1 MQQQQP
7 PRIPNPTT
15 MDKVSD
21 KYPKIETAAIGA
33 LAGELTSLVSVFDD
47 GCFSLVELDNDTIG
61 LCGNI
66 NTFARSKSALQRIEP
81 VVIAISKNS
90 WQTNVPF
97 SFSDNPKFPF
107 DKFAHVNYRHG
118 DYPPTF
124 CLSRENIDDWYAE
137 HTLKEY
143 VDLVAQW
150 LRDAA
155 KGKLMKITENDEFEP
170 QRIHNVDQLLMR
182 ATYMDSLLE
191 SHKEASCNL
200 YSIVVLAD
208 LPLAYGC
215 EQDEEITGNAIGVR
229 LFAGRDKVDDTWYA
243 RYPATLGELLA
254 FIKER
259 DYPLDL
265 EKIRSAVIEK
275 TEYIYFQIALL
286 RPVRIIGKNTRINYL
301 SFRAKVQDVVNGN
314 DTAPIE
320 EITIWDFTDYDSAK
334 YLSLTPDSIFM
345 KHVCILGCGAI
356 GSKIAYHL
364 FRSGVSFL
372 ELVDNDKLMPHN
384 MVRHAL
390 SSYKPGSFLSNKAT
404 AIKNSLKDMF
414 YGMPQCPE
422 AYDEDALEHLTPE
435 RLDKI
440 DIIIDATASVHV
452 MYGLDAITYPDKT
465 RIIRVALSEGGD
477 IGVTYLG
484 IDSKQPLADYYM
496 EILRASLSNDEV
508 YRWLSSERNNS
519 TENIRVGEGCHS
531 NTMRISDDTISAHAA
546 LMSSAIR
553 HIYEGEQRNR
563 IILSFAHRG
572 FPGSMHTC
580 TLPVKSYQQ
589 FPCAND
595 DTWTIR
601 IPEDLLADIRLKA
614 RIAGKNENGG
624 YLFGHIDYKR
634 RIIYPLNHFIP
645 RDSRGTKSGFH
656 LGTSGLKDHK
666 KEIARRSIGQMEYI
680 GDWHSH
686 PACSLDMSAIDITTC
701 ITDVMPQLKNG
712 IGLCVI
718 TKTND
723 TKFFLLTR

>member
-1 MQQQQP
+1 
-7 PRIPNPTT
+7 

-21 KYPKIETAAIGA
+21 KYPKIVTAAIGA
-33 LAGELTSLVSVFDD
+33 LAGEITSLASVFED
-47 GCFSLVELDNDTIG
+47 GCFSLVELDKDTIG

-81 VVIAISKNS
+81 IVIAIPKNG
-90 WQTNVPF
+90 WQNKVPF
-97 SFSDNPKFPF
+97 SFSDDPRFPF
-107 DKFAHVNYRHG
+107 AKFAHLNYQHG

-137 HTLKEY
+137 HTLLEY
-143 VDLVAQW
+143 VELIAQW

-170 QRIHNVDQLLMR
+170 QRIHNLDQLLMR

-191 SHKEASCNL
+191 SHEEASCDL

-215 EQDEEITGNAIGVR
+215 EQDEEIQGNAIGVR
-229 LFAGRDKVDDTWYA
+229 LFAGCDKVDDTWYA
-243 RYPATLGELLA
+243 RYPATLGELLS
-254 FIKER
+254 FINER
-259 DYPLDL
+259 EYPLDL
-265 EKIRSAVIEK
+265 EKIKAAVIEK

-286 RPVRIIGKNTRINYL
+286 RPVKIIGKNTRINYL
-301 SFRAKVQDVVNGN
+301 CFRAKVQDVVKGN
-314 DTAPIE
+314 DVAPVE
-320 EITIWDFTDYDSAK
+320 EVTIWDFMDYDSAK
-334 YLSLTPDSIFM
+334 YLSQTPDSIFI
-345 KHVCILGCGAI
+345 KHICILGCGAV

-384 MVRHAL
+384 MCRHAL
-390 SSYKPGSFLSNKAT
+390 SSYNPGSFLINKAK

-414 YGMPQCPE
+414 YGMPLCPE
-422 AYDEDALEHLTPE
+422 AYDEDALEHLTRE

-440 DIIIDATASVHV
+440 DIVIDATASVHV
-452 MYGLDAITYPDKT
+452 MYSLDAISFPDQT
-465 RIIRVALSEGGD
+465 RIVRVALSEGGD
-477 IGVTYLG
+477 VGVTYLG

-508 YRWLSSERNNS
+508 YRWLSSERKNS

-553 HIYEGEQRNR
+553 HIYEGKQCNR
-563 IILSFAHRG
+563 IILSFAHRD
-572 FPGSMHTC
+572 FPGSMQTH
-580 TLPVKSYQQ
+580 TLPVRPFHQ
-589 FPCAND
+589 FPCEND
-595 DTWTIR
+595 TAWTIR
-601 IPEDLLADIRLKA
+601 IPQDLLDDIRLKA
-614 RIAGKNENGG
+614 KIAGQNENGG

-634 RIIYPLNHFIP
+634 RVIYPLIHYMP
-645 RDSRGTKSGFH
+645 HDSKGTKSGFR
-656 LGTSGLKDHK
+656 LGTSGLKDFI
-666 KEIARRSIGQMEYI
+666 KEINKRSIGQMEYL

-701 ITDVMPQLKNG
+701 YADVLPQLKKG

-723 TKFFLLTR
+723 TRFFLLTK

>member
-1 MQQQQP
+1 
-7 PRIPNPTT
+7 

-21 KYPKIETAAIGA
+21 KYPKIEIAAIGA
-33 LAGELTSLVSVFDD
+33 LAGEITSLATVFDD
-47 GCFSLVELDNDTIG
+47 GCFSLVELNGNTIG
-61 LCGNI
+61 LCGGI

-81 VVIAISKNS
+81 VVIVISKTG

-107 DKFAHVNYRHG
+107 NKFTHVNYQHG

-124 CLSRENIDDWYAE
+124 CLARENIEDWYAE

-143 VDLVAQW
+143 VELVAQW

-191 SHKEASCNL
+191 NHEEASCNL
-200 YSIVVLAD
+200 YSIVALAD

-215 EQDEEITGNAIGVR
+215 EQDEEIIGNAIGVR

-243 RYPATLGELLA
+243 RYPATLGELLT
-254 FIKER
+254 FINER

-265 EKIRSAVIEK
+265 ERIRGAIIDK

-301 SFRAKVQDVVNGN
+301 CFRAKVEDVVNNN
-314 DTAPIE
+314 DAALID

-334 YLSLTPDSIFM
+334 YLSMTPDSIFM
-345 KHVCILGCGAI
+345 KHVCILGCGAV

-404 AIKNSLKDMF
+404 ALKKSLKDMF

-440 DIIIDATASVHV
+440 DIIIDATASAHV

-477 IGVTYLG
+477 VGVTYLG
-484 IDSKQPLADYYM
+484 IGSKQPLADYYM
-496 EILRASLSNDEV
+496 EILRASISNDAV
-508 YRWLSSERNNS
+508 YRWLSSESKNS

-553 HIYEGEQRNR
+553 HIYEGKQCNR
-563 IILSFAHRG
+563 IILSFAHRD
-572 FPGSMHTC
+572 FPGSMQTC
-580 TLPVKSYQQ
+580 TLPVMPYHQ
-589 FPCAND
+589 FTCAND
-595 DTWTIR
+595 STWTIR
-601 IPEDLLADIRLKA
+601 IPQDLLDEIRLKA
-614 RIAGKNENGG
+614 KIAGQKENGG

-634 RIIYPLNHFIP
+634 RIIFPLIHYMP
-645 RDSRGTKSGFH
+645 RDSKGTKSGLR
-656 LGTSGLKDHK
+656 LGTSGLKDFK
-666 KEIARRSIGQMEYI
+666 NKINQRSIGQIEYI

-686 PACSLDMSAIDITTC
+686 PACSLDMSTIDISTC
-701 ITDVMPQLKNG
+701 FTDVLPQLKNG

-718 TKTND
+718 TQSND
-723 TKFFLLTR
+723 TKFFLLSK

>member
-1 MQQQQP
+1 
-7 PRIPNPTT
+7 

-21 KYPKIETAAIGA
+21 KYPKIEIAAIGA
-33 LAGELTSLVSVFDD
+33 LAGEISSLANVFDD
-47 GCFSLVELDNDTIG
+47 SCFSLVELNGNTIG
-61 LCGNI
+61 LCGGI
-66 NTFARSKSALQRIEP
+66 NTFARSKSALQHIEP
-81 VVIAISKNS
+81 VVIAIPKTN
-90 WQTNVPF
+90 WQTQAPF

-107 DKFAHVNYRHG
+107 DKFAHVNYQHG
-118 DYPPTF
+118 EYPPTF

-143 VDLVAQW
+143 VELVAQW

-170 QRIHNVDQLLMR
+170 QRIHNVNQLLMR

-191 SHKEASCNL
+191 NQEEASCNL
-200 YSIVVLAD
+200 YSIVALAD

-215 EQDEEITGNAIGVR
+215 EQDEEINGNAIGVR
-229 LFAGRDKVDDTWYA
+229 LFAGSNKVDDTWYA
-243 RYPATLGELLA
+243 RYPDTLGELLT
-254 FIKER
+254 FIYEK
-259 DYPLDL
+259 DYSLDL
-265 EKIRSAVIEK
+265 EKIRGAIIDK

-301 SFRAKVQDVVNGN
+301 CFRAKVEDVVNNNGA
-314 DTAPIE
+314 APIE

-334 YLSLTPDSIFM
+334 YLSLTPNSIFM
-345 KHVCILGCGAI
+345 KRICILGCGAV

-372 ELVDNDKLMPHN
+372 ELVDNDKMMPHN

-390 SSYKPGSFLSNKAT
+390 SSYKPDSFLSNKAT
-404 AIKNSLKDMF
+404 AIKKSLKDMF

-440 DIIIDATASVHV
+440 DVIIDATASVHV
-452 MYGLDAITYPDKT
+452 MHGLDAITYPDKT

-477 IGVTYLG
+477 VGVTYMG
-484 IDSKQPLADYYM
+484 IDGKQPLADYYM
-496 EILRASLSNDEV
+496 VILCASISNDAV
-508 YRWLSSERNNS
+508 NRWLSSERKNS

-553 HIYEGEQRNR
+553 HIYEGKQCNR
-563 IILSFAHRG
+563 ILLSFANRD
-572 FPGSMHTC
+572 FPGSMQTC
-580 TLPVKSYQQ
+580 TLPVMPFQQ
-589 FPCAND
+589 FTCAND
-595 DTWTIR
+595 TTWTIR
-601 IPEDLLADIRLKA
+601 IPQDLLDEIRLKA
-614 RIAGKNENGG
+614 KIAGQKENGG
-624 YLFGHIDYKR
+624 YIFGHIDYKR
-634 RIIYPLNHFIP
+634 KVIYPLIHYMP
-645 RDSRGTKSGFH
+645 RDSKGTKSGFR
-656 LGTSGLKDHK
+656 LGTSGLKDFK
-666 KEIARRSIGQMEYI
+666 YKITQRSIGQIEYI

-686 PACSLDMSAIDITTC
+686 PACSLDMSTIDISTC
-701 ITDVMPQLKNG
+701 HADVLPQLING

-718 TKTND
+718 TKSND
-723 TKFFLLTR
+723 TKFFLLSK

>member
-1 MQQQQP
+1 
-7 PRIPNPTT
+7 

-33 LAGELTSLVSVFDD
+33 LAEEIVSLVNVFDD
-47 GCFSLVELDNDTIG
+47 GCFSLVELNRNAIG

-81 VVIAISKNS
+81 VVIAISKTG

-107 DKFAHVNYRHG
+107 DKFTHVNYQHG

-124 CLSRENIDDWYAE
+124 CLARENIEDWYAE

-143 VDLVAQW
+143 VELVAQW

-155 KGKLMKITENDEFEP
+155 KGKLMKITDNDEFEP

-191 SHKEASCNL
+191 NHEEASCDL
-200 YSIVVLAD
+200 YSIVALAD

-215 EQDEEITGNAIGVR
+215 EQDKEITGNAIGVR

-243 RYPATLGELLA
+243 RYPATLGELLT
-254 FIKER
+254 FINER

-265 EKIRSAVIEK
+265 EKIRGAIIDK

-301 SFRAKVQDVVNGN
+301 CFRAKVQDVVNNNGA
-314 DTAPIE
+314 APIE
-320 EITIWDFTDYDSAK
+320 EITIWDFTDYNTAK

-372 ELVDNDKLMPHN
+372 ELVDSDKLMPHN

-390 SSYKPGSFLSNKAT
+390 SSYKPGSFLSNKAA
-404 AIKNSLKDMF
+404 AIKKSLKDIF

-422 AYDEDALEHLTPE
+422 AYDKDALEHLTPE

-440 DIIIDATASVHV
+440 DIIIDATASVRV
-452 MYGLDAITYPDKT
+452 MYGLDSINYPDKT

-477 IGVTYLG
+477 VGVTYLG

-496 EILRASLSNDEV
+496 EILRASLSSDEV
-508 YRWLSSERNNS
+508 YLWLSSERKNS
-519 TENIRVGEGCHS
+519 MENIRVGEGCHS

-546 LMSSAIR
+546 LMSSVIR
-553 HIYEGEQRNR
+553 HIYEGKQSNR
-563 IILSFAHRG
+563 IILSFAHRD
-572 FPGSMHTC
+572 FPGSMQTY
-580 TLPVKSYQQ
+580 TLPVVHYHQ
-589 FPCAND
+589 FACAND
-595 DTWTIR
+595 TTWTIR
-601 IPEDLLADIRLKA
+601 IPQDLLDGIRLKA
-614 RIAGKNENGG
+614 KIAGQKENGG

-634 RIIYPLNHFIP
+634 RVIYPLFHYMP
-645 RDSRGTKSGFH
+645 RDSKGTKSGFR
-656 LGTSGLKDHK
+656 LGTSGLKDFK
-666 KEIARRSIGQMEYI
+666 NKINQRSIGQIEYL

-686 PACSLDMSAIDITTC
+686 PACSLDMSTIDLSTC
-701 ITDVMPQLKNG
+701 YTDVLPQLKNG

-718 TKTND
+718 TKSND
-723 TKFFLLTR
+723 TKFFLLSK

>member
-1 MQQQQP
+1 
-7 PRIPNPTT
+7 

-21 KYPKIETAAIGA
+21 KYPKIEISAIGA
-33 LAGELTSLVSVFDD
+33 LAEEITSLSLVFDD
-47 GCFSLVELDNDTIG
+47 GCFSLVELDGDTIG

-81 VVIAISKNS
+81 VVIAIQKND

-97 SFSDNPKFPF
+97 SFSDNLKFPF
-107 DKFAHVNYRHG
+107 DKFAHVNYQHG

-124 CLSRENIDDWYAE
+124 CLSRENINDWYAE

-143 VDLVAQW
+143 VELVAQW

-170 QRIHNVDQLLMR
+170 QRIHNLDQLLMR

-191 SHKEASCNL
+191 NHKEASCDL
-200 YSIVVLAD
+200 YSIVVLED

-215 EQDEEITGNAIGVR
+215 EQDEEIKGNAIGVR
-229 LFAGRDKVDDTWYA
+229 LFAGCDKVDDTWYA
-243 RYPATLGELLA
+243 CYPATLGELLT
-254 FIKER
+254 FINER
-259 DYPLDL
+259 DYPLEL
-265 EKIRSAVIEK
+265 ERIKSAVIEK

-286 RPVRIIGKNTRINYL
+286 RPVRIIGKKTRINYL
-301 SFRAKVQDVVNGN
+301 CFRAKAQDVVNDN
-314 DTAPIE
+314 SAASVE

-334 YLSLTPDSIFM
+334 YLSQTPDSIFM
-345 KHVCILGCGAI
+345 KHVCILGCGAV

-384 MVRHAL
+384 MCRHAL
-390 SSYKPGSFLSNKAT
+390 SSYKPGSFLSNKAK
-404 AIKNSLKDMF
+404 AIKYSLKDMF
-414 YGMPQCPE
+414 YGMPQFPD
-422 AYDEDALEHLTPE
+422 AYDEDALKHLTPE
-435 RLDKI
+435 RLDNI

-452 MYGLDAITYPDKT
+452 MYGLDAITFSNKT
-465 RIIRVALSEGGD
+465 RIVRVALSEGGD
-477 IGVTYLG
+477 VGVTYLG
-484 IDSKQPLADYYM
+484 VDSGQPLAEYYM
-496 EILRASLSNDEV
+496 EILRAALSNDQV
-508 YRWLSSERNNS
+508 YRWLSSERKNS

-563 IILSFAHRG
+563 IILSFAHRD
-572 FPGSMHTC
+572 FPGSMQTC
-580 TLPVKSYQQ
+580 TLPVKHYQQ
-589 FPCAND
+589 FACAND
-595 DTWTIR
+595 ITWTVR
-601 IPEDLLADIRLKA
+601 VPDDLLADIRLKA
-614 RIAGKNENGG
+614 MIAGQKENGG

-634 RIIYPLNHFIP
+634 KVIFLLIHYMPG
-645 RDSRGTKSGFH
+645 DSKGTKSGFR
-656 LGTSGLKDHK
+656 LGTRGLKGF
-666 KEIARRSIGQMEYI
+666 KEMMVKRSIGQMQYI

-686 PACSLDMSAIDITTC
+686 PACPMDMSAIDITTC
-701 ITDVMPQLKNG
+701 YADVLPQLKNG

-723 TKFFLLTR
+723 TKFFLLAR